1 MTQCENP
8 PAAMSAVDSFIHL
21 QHKRQLLVL
30 LTFDIDLRSLNV
42 DLLEDFKRDFSQPEI
57 LTESSHS
64 QLLQL

>member
-42 DLLEDFKRDFSQPEI
+42 DLLEDFKRDFS
-57 LTESSHS
+57 
-64 QLLQL
+64 